1 MMMWGDEV
9 LADPANAARLPHDV
23 TLLDWIYEGDARF
36 EEHARQMQQ
45 AGLRFC
51 LCPGTSSW
59 GALTGRNDNMLANIA
74 DAAAN
79 AVKYG
84 GAGIITTD
92 WGDLG
97 HWQYLSASY
106 PAFAC
111 AALFAWCGTPGAKP
125 PNGTATAS
133 FI

>member
-1 MMMWGDEV
+1 MS
-9 LADPANAARLPHDV
+9 LP
-23 TLLDWIYEGDARF
+23 
-36 EEHARQMQQ
+36 RQQQ
-45 AGLRFC
+45 L
-51 LCPGTSSW
+51 

-106 PAFAC
+106 PAFVC
-111 AALFAWCGTPGAKP
+111 AALYAWCGIASRDAAEWYCNTFIYQSSDGSAFRTR
-125 PNGTATAS
+125 GTWAITTNWSARRCTTRPSAS
-133 FI
+133 RS